1 MINCACRGS
10 PLRIA
15 VAFAR
20 FNYWDSE
27 RARQLHCMAAPAG
40 HAARTGGGGRTFS
53 FSSLINDP
61 DGRVMTVDND
71 VSRAISCQ

>member
-40 HAARTGGGGRTFS
+40 HAARKAEDELS
-53 FSSLINDP
+53 
-61 DGRVMTVDND
+61 
-71 VSRAISCQ
+71 VSAV